1 MSSFFGFPGLLLF
14 LCLIV
19 GASAKMLMSLW
30 ASGAVGKDY
39 EWPVAQVVDGATL
52 IVDAGADLPPELAM
66 LRVRIVG
73 PGGRALRRDK
83 GDAVAERLAG
93 ASKVVIRNPRYGD
106 ENCECQVVAEVL
118 VDGESLASPA
128 E

>member
-1 MSSFFGFPGLLLF
+1 MGRALRA
-14 LCLIV
+14 LC
-19 GASAKMLMSLW
+19 GAAAGLW
-30 ASGAVGKDY
+30 ASGAAGQDY

-73 PGGRALRRDK
+73 PGGRALRRGK

-93 ASKVVIRNPRYGD
+93 ASRVVIRNPRYGD

-118 VDGESLASPA
+118 VDGESLAGA
-128 E
+128 ARRRE

>member
-1 MSSFFGFPGLLLF
+1 MIGRALAALFGAL
-14 LCLIV
+14 
-19 GASAKMLMSLW
+19 AALW
-30 ASGAVGKDY
+30 ASGAAGQDY
-39 EWPVAQVVDGATL
+39 EWPVAQVVDGGML

-73 PGGRALRRDK
+73 PGGRALRRGK

-93 ASKVVIRNPRYGD
+93 ASRVVIRNPRYGD
-106 ENCECQVVAEVL
+106 ENCECQVVAEVV